1 MPQELRLDGAT
12 VYMMTRDAIKA
23 KVGLAWHADKLKS
36 MSLRGSVGHPMLG
49 RSQIRCHTATYRV
62 TVPLLVI

>member
-1 MPQELRLDGAT
+1 MPQELDGAT

-36 MSLRGSVGHPMLG
+36 MRLPRVGWPPNAGEIAAPVL
-49 RSQIRCHTATYRV
+49 YRDL
-62 TVPLLVI
+62 PLLVI